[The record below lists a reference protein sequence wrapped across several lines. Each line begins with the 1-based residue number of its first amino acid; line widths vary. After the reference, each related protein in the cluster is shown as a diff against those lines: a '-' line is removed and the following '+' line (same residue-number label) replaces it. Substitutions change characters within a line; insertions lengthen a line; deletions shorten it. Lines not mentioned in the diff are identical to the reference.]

1 MVLFSEDSYFHKD
14 KYVQVAHWIYNRSAQ
29 LVAASLAGL
38 VSLLV
43 SYNKDIK
50 KVCLVAEG
58 SMFWSINRKDKDYNV
73 LVMEELEKLLNELG
87 IGDVKVHGN
96 IMIKANLIVTP
107 IAAFP

>member
-1 MVLFSEDSYFHKD
+1 M
-14 KYVQVAHWIYNRSAQ
+14 
-29 LVAASLAGL
+29 VAASLAGL

-73 LVMEELEKLLNELG
+73 LVMGELEKLLNELG
-87 IGDVKVHGN
+87 IGDVKVHVN
-96 IMIKANLIVTP
+96 KMNNANLIGTA
-107 IAAFP
+107 IAALS